1 MKYNEELP
9 AVQSVIFADITPV
22 KQEEIYHGINLV
34 KDVSVQIAAEL
45 GRTKMTVKDI
55 LNLSEGA
62 VIELDKISGE
72 PIELM
77 VDNRVFARG
86 EIVLIDDHFGIRI
99 TEVIAG
105 IL

>member
-1 MKYNEELP
+1 MKHNEELP
-9 AVQSVIFADITPV
+9 GVQSVIFASIEEV
-22 KQEEIYHGINLV
+22 KQEEIYHSINLV

-45 GRTKMTVKDI
+45 GRTKMPVKDI
-55 LNLSEGA
+55 LNLSEGT
-62 VIELDKISGE
+62 VIELDKITDE

-86 EIVLIDDHFGIRI
+86 DIVLIDDHFGIRI
-99 TEVIAG
+99 TEIIAG